1 MLVLP
6 DGRASNTDVIIDDDN
21 TTKDRRRGCDSTKT
35 RVLLSVTMKHRHR
48 VAYVLENGPPEPA
61 QVYR

>member
-35 RVLLSVTMKHRHR
+35 WVLLSVTMKHR
-48 VAYVLENGPPEPA
+48 VAYVLEHGPPEPA